1 MSELNSYDANH
12 RRTHNCGQLR
22 AGDAGKKVRLVGW
35 VARQRNLGGCIFLDL
50 RDRYGVTQVVFDP
63 EKSSALVERA
73 RGLRPE
79 WVIGVAGQVRHR
91 GENVNPRLPTGE
103 VEVLAEELAIFNR
116 AEVPPFVVT
125 DDTDAKEDLRLRY
138 RYLDLRRP
146 QLQQNLYFR
155 HRLYQLV
162 RNYLSGQGFM
172 EIETPSLIK
181 NTPGGARNFLVP
193 SRLQPGSFYALAES
207 PQIFKQLFMMAG
219 LDRYFQIAR
228 CWRDEDLRGDRQP
241 EFTQIDMEMSFIV
254 PEDIFRIIE
263 GMLAV
268 VFREMMGRELATP
281 FPVMSYARAQ
291 ELYGTDKPD
300 TRYGLELRSLSEII
314 RRHGGGGVSLFQA
327 VVNGEEEALA
337 LTLPAGVQLSR
348 KNLEELEQRVKEMGG
363 RGLVRI
369 KVEENGDW
377 GQSELAKN
385 IAPELRRNIN
395 EACAVQP
402 GGLLL
407 IHSGRAERARTVMGG
422 LRNHLAERL
431 GLVDRHRFD
440 FLWVVDFPL
449 FERSEETGEIV
460 ACHHPFTHPHPQ
472 DIARLESDPLSCR
485 ALAYDLVLNGV
496 EVGGGSIRM
505 HQTELQARVF
515 KVLGIEERVAQEKFG
530 FLLEALRLGAPP
542 HGGIALGLDR
552 LVMLLCGASSI
563 REVIAFP
570 KTTTGQD
577 LMTGAPTPVE
587 EKQLRQLRLRIDG

>member
-1 MSELNSYDANH
+1 
-12 RRTHNCGQLR
+12 
-22 AGDAGKKVRLVGW
+22 
-35 VARQRNLGGCIFLDL
+35 
-50 RDRYGVTQVVFDP
+50 
-63 EKSSALVERA
+63 
-73 RGLRPE
+73 
-79 WVIGVAGQVRHR
+79 
-91 GENVNPRLPTGE
+91 
-103 VEVLAEELAIFNR
+103 
-116 AEVPPFVVT
+116 
-125 DDTDAKEDLRLRY
+125 
-138 RYLDLRRP
+138 
-146 QLQQNLYFR
+146 
-155 HRLYQLV
+155 
-162 RNYLSGQGFM
+162 
-172 EIETPSLIK
+172 
-181 NTPGGARNFLVP
+181 
-193 SRLQPGSFYALAES
+193 
-207 PQIFKQLFMMAG
+207 
-219 LDRYFQIAR
+219 
-228 CWRDEDLRGDRQP
+228 
-241 EFTQIDMEMSFIV
+241 
-254 PEDIFRIIE
+254 
-263 GMLAV
+263 
-268 VFREMMGRELATP
+268 
-281 FPVMSYARAQ
+281 
-291 ELYGTDKPD
+291 
-300 TRYGLELRSLSEII
+300 
-314 RRHGGGGVSLFQA
+314 
-327 VVNGEEEALA
+327 
-337 LTLPAGVQLSR
+337 
-348 KNLEELEQRVKEMGG
+348 LEQRVKEMGG